1 MAKKGVKICGF
12 DFEII
17 IIDDGSPDGTLEVAK
32 QLQTIYGDKKIVI
45 SSLFGKYIIAHIT
58 HFHFFL
64 GVEAQGK
71 ETWHWYCLCLWN

>member
-1 MAKKGVKICGF
+1 MRHVFRLFYYCTSNTNNIFTYSGF

-32 QLQTIYGDKKIVI
+32 QLQKIYGDKKIVI

-58 HFHFFL
+58 HLISF
-64 GVEAQGK
+64 
-71 ETWHWYCLCLWN
+71 